1 MKNLRGIDIYL
12 WVVDNVTDREI
23 RKVVFNRVIGNMKD
37 LLKINNITGENFK
50 LKRKLSTTNRE
61 KDFIVLDLDRRN

>member
-1 MKNLRGIDIYL
+1 
-12 WVVDNVTDREI
+12 
-23 RKVVFNRVIGNMKD
+23 MKD